1 MNCIHFSYDI
11 DVQSV
16 SVKPVIETTGDSK
29 VIKKIFK
36 RWLKFSPLVER
47 YDRVDSLTNLHNS
60 PLVQDSIHFPNSI
73 CIVWQIYTKLANDA
87 PKGYLHI
94 YIPKL
99 FFFLFEK
106 G

>member
-36 RWLKFSPLVER
+36 
-47 YDRVDSLTNLHNS
+47 D
-60 PLVQDSIHFPNSI
+60 
-73 CIVWQIYTKLANDA
+73 
-87 PKGYLHI
+87 G
-94 YIPKL
+94 
-99 FFFLFEK
+99 
-106 G
+106 